1 MPGVAGVIWVLL
13 VATGRAEM
21 RRTGRK
27 SDYNEIS
34 SVIEGRRTAQI
45 FNDMGNPFNQCSLVH
60 PLWRCLRGEVLYFG
74 FSF

>member
-1 MPGVAGVIWVLL
+1 MPGVAGVMRVLL

-45 FNDMGNPFNQCSLVH
+45 FNNMGNSFNQCSLVH
-60 PLWRCLRGEVLYFG
+60 PFWRGLRREVLYVC